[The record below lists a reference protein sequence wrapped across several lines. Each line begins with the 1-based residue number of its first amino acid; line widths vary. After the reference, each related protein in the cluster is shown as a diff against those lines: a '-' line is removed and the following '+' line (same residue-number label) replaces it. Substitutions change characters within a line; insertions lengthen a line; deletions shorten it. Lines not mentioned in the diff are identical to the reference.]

1 MYSLYIWHCNEYFM
15 MVHHCKQRI
24 NTVQRLGHMSLTLRL
39 VISGKLAMKDCIATC
54 NSFKMLL
61 YLKFQEFQFPL
72 SIVVC
77 HLVLKFVIASMC
89 RTVWKC
95 YTSKQRVIL
104 KWGNFVKK
112 VAPTG
117 IASGL
122 DIGLSNWGLGL
133 IAVSLWVCL
142 FFIYDSGIEY
152 FSNLKMNYG
161 SHTVS
166 ILQLFL

>member
-1 MYSLYIWHCNEYFM
+1 
-15 MVHHCKQRI
+15 
-24 NTVQRLGHMSLTLRL
+24 
-39 VISGKLAMKDCIATC
+39 MKDCIATC

-89 RTVWKC
+89 RAVWEC
-95 YTSKQRVIL
+95 YTSNQRVIL

-122 DIGLSNWGLGL
+122 DIGLSNWGLEL
-133 IAVSLWVCL
+133 ITVSL
-142 FFIYDSGIEY
+142 
-152 FSNLKMNYG
+152 
-161 SHTVS
+161 
-166 ILQLFL
+166 